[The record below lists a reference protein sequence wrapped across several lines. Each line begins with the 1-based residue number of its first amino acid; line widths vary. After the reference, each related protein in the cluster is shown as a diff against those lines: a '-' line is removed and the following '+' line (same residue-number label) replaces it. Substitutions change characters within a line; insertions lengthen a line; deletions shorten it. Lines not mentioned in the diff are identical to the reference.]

1 MSVELPKGAGTQ
13 QPREEADLTNAA
25 NQNEADPRLV
35 DELGETGLGEPTDNV
50 EFPGVPEITY
60 MGDDAP
66 GFFERAIP
74 NFKALMV
81 SDDLGK
87 LEIFQEAFKDDPRW
101 GGGFV
106 DKFGNPM
113 MIWNEMP
120 YYVNKPG
127 FTATDFN
134 SVMGEIIKYIP
145 ATKYASGAKTI
156 RETVL
161 RGIPAYSATELGSK
175 IGETVLTPE
184 TVEARDQTL
193 TDVAKETA
201 IITGIGVGADV
212 VVPPV
217 VRLGTEA
224 GKKIYQTGRKAVS
237 ETFKAAGR
245 VGFPQIT
252 PEIIQ
257 QSKYPLTRGQKTAEI
272 PEGPTPRATEQTGV
286 EDELRRA
293 QDSGL
298 GTTIIRGFDDRQ
310 LNLIRQDAMELQ
322 SDLGANTIGRDGLYG
337 NIPSAAAEETQSIVG
352 SRATALK
359 EESSALY
366 QDLLNVP
373 SPPRMTAE
381 GVGTVSRNMLDIP
394 PSMGVTGRQ
403 LDNMPILKSE
413 LTNLQRISKI
423 TANPKFKGAALV
435 TLHGYQKSL
444 GVAVRQAQP
453 GSAEHAVLS
462 RMKSDLDD
470 AIYNG
475 IEQGFIKGDQAVI
488 DQLRNATGLYRQ
500 YAGLT
505 GKLSA
510 KDTQERA
517 ANRILTSLSNNNYT
531 PMQVTNL
538 LFGHSKFAPN
548 QAVPLVLKELE
559 RSLPPAEY
567 DQVVR
572 LMKDGILTRA
582 FAGTGGDITRA
593 AIVKNYNDVFNKQRA
608 ITDLLFSPDELTRIK
623 QFRKDVMPT
632 LWAEIKD
639 NPSGTSYKIL
649 SSLARQ
655 NMLNFPV
662 MGGTGMAVRAAAPTV
677 LKGLEEGAQA
687 TVAID
692 AVKQTLDRFQAP
704 LFSGSAQAA
713 IRPEVREE
721 SDSETLL
728 RDLPESDRTKLEEA
742 IDVLQQ
748 RVEPKVV
755 DPVTLDGTETS
766 ALMSPVDNTDLFA
779 DLDFG
784 TQPQMTNAALSSIVL
799 PRDDDREI
807 AMRRMARQSG
817 IGGLV

>member
-1 MSVELPKGAGTQ
+1 MAIELPEGAVA
-13 QPREEADLTNAA
+13 PKIIEERDFTNVADQETPDPGIQDAIAA
-25 NQNEADPRLV
+25 VP
-35 DELGETGLGEPTDNV
+35 DEDSEFV
-50 EFPGVPEITY
+50 EFPSVPEVTE

-66 GFFERAIP
+66 SFFESLVP
-74 NFKALMV
+74 NFGTMMT

-87 LEIFQEAFKDDPRW
+87 TEILQKAFKDDKRW
-101 GGGFV
+101 GGAFV
-106 DKFGNPM
+106 DKFGLPM
-113 MIWNEMP
+113 IVWNKTP
-120 YYVNKPG
+120 YYINKPG
-127 FTATDFN
+127 FTAQDFN
-134 SVMGEIIKYIP
+134 TFLGDVLKYVP
-145 ATKYASGAKTI
+145 ASRYVSRSKTI
-156 RETVL
+156 GDTILKGIGAYGLTET
-161 RGIPAYSATELGSK
+161 ATK
-175 IGETVLTPE
+175 IGEGQFTPRTV
-184 TVEARDQTL
+184 AQRDRDL
-193 TDVAKETA
+193 TDVAGEVGEVTA
-201 IITGIGVGADV
+201 LGVATDV
-212 VVPPV
+212 ILPPV
-217 VRLGTEA
+217 VKLGVEGA
-224 GKKIYQTGRKAVS
+224 KAVGR
-237 ETFKAAGR
+237 TVAKTAGR
-245 VGFPQIT
+245 FGKMVGETIFPRFDPKILQ
-252 PEIIQ
+252 E
-257 QSKYPLTRGQKTAEI
+257 SKYPLTRGQKTAEL
-272 PEGPTPRATEQTGV
+272 PEGPTPRSTEQTGV

-298 GTTIIRGFDDRQ
+298 GTTIIRGFDDQQ
-310 LNLIRQDAMELQ
+310 LGLIRQDAMDLQ
-322 SDLGANTIGRDGLYG
+322 AELGANTIGRDGLYG
-337 NIPSAAAEETQSIVG
+337 NIPSAAAEETQSIIG
-352 SRATALK
+352 SRAASLK

-366 QDLLNVP
+366 QDLLKVP
-373 SPPRMTAE
+373 NPPMMTAE

-413 LTNLQRISKI
+413 ITNLQRISKAA
-423 TANPKFKGAALV
+423 ANPKFKDQALG
-435 TLHGYQKSL
+435 TLHSYQKSL
-444 GVAVRQAQP
+444 GVAARQAQP
-453 GSAEHAVLS
+453 GSAEQAVLL
-462 RMKSDLDD
+462 RMKADLDE
-470 AIYNG
+470 AIYTG

-505 GKLSA
+505 GKLSV

-538 LFGHSKFAPN
+538 LFGHNKFAPN

-559 RSLPPAEY
+559 KSLPPAEF

-582 FAGTGGDITRA
+582 FAGTGGEITRT
-593 AIVKNYNDVFNKQRA
+593 AIVKNFNDIFNNQRA
-608 ITDLLFSPDELTRIK
+608 ITDLLFSPEEIARIR

-655 NMLNFPV
+655 NLLSFPAL
-662 MGGTGMAVRAAAPTV
+662 GGTGIAVRAAAPTV
-677 LKGLEEGAQA
+677 LKGVEEASQA

-704 LFSGSAQAA
+704 LLSGSAQAA
-713 IRPEVREE
+713 IRPEFREE
-721 SDSETLL
+721 SDADQAL
-728 RDLPESDRTKLEEA
+728 RDLPDSERVKIEES
-742 IDVLQQ
+742 IDGLQQ
-748 RVEPKVV
+748 TI
-755 DPVTLDGTETS
+755 DPDEAPTPDLS
-766 ALMSPVDNTDLFA
+766 SMMSPVDNTDLFA

-784 TQPQMTNAALSSIVL
+784 TQPQMSNTALSSIVL

>member
-1 MSVELPKGAGTQ
+1 MTIPLPKGAGTPKTNEESDLSVVADQ
-13 QPREEADLTNAA
+13 NQPDPGITDAIAAVADED
-25 NQNEADPRLV
+25 NQEVQYPSL
-35 DELGETGLGEPTDNV
+35 
-50 EFPGVPEITY
+50 PEITE
-60 MGDDAP
+60 MGDDLP
-66 GFFERAIP
+66 SFVDRVIP
-74 NFKALMV
+74 NFKALMT

-87 LEIFQEAFKDDPRW
+87 TEIFKNAFEDDERW
-101 GGGFV
+101 GGAFV
-106 DKFGNPM
+106 DDFGLP
-113 MIWNEMP
+113 IIVWNGTP

-127 FTATDFN
+127 FTAQDFN
-134 SVMGEIIKYIP
+134 SFLGEIVKYIP
-145 ATKYASGAKTI
+145 ATRFVSRAKGI
-156 RETVL
+156 KDTVL
-161 RGIPAYSATELGSK
+161 KGIGAYGLTETATK
-175 IGETVLTPE
+175 VGEAQITPE
-184 TVEARDQTL
+184 TVAQRDQEL
-193 TDVAKETA
+193 TDVAGEVG

-212 VVPPV
+212 LVPPAVKPV
-217 VRLGTEA
+217 VEGAKAVGRTVAKTA
-224 GKKIYQTGRKAVS
+224 GKVGEMVGETIFPRFDPKILQ
-237 ETFKAAGR
+237 E
-245 VGFPQIT
+245 
-252 PEIIQ
+252 
-257 QSKYPLTRGQKTAEI
+257 SKYPLTRGQKTAEL
-272 PEGPTPRATEQTGV
+272 PEGPTPRSTEQTGV

-298 GTTIIRGFDDRQ
+298 GTTIIRGFDDQQ
-310 LNLIRQDAMELQ
+310 LGLIRQDAMDLQ
-322 SDLGANTIGRDGLYG
+322 AELGANTIGRDGLYG
-337 NIPSAAAEETQSIVG
+337 NIPSAAAEETQSIIG
-352 SRATALK
+352 SRAASLK

-366 QDLLNVP
+366 QDLLKVP
-373 SPPRMTAE
+373 NPPMMTAE

-413 LTNLQRISKI
+413 ITNLQRISKAA
-423 TANPKFKGAALV
+423 ANPKFKDQALG
-435 TLHGYQKSL
+435 TLHSYQKSL
-444 GVAVRQAQP
+444 GVAARQAQP
-453 GSAEHAVLS
+453 GSAEQAVLL
-462 RMKSDLDD
+462 RMKADLDE
-470 AIYNG
+470 AIYTG

-505 GKLSA
+505 GKLSV

-538 LFGHSKFAPN
+538 LFGHNKFAPN

-559 RSLPPAEY
+559 KSLPPAEF

-582 FAGTGGDITRA
+582 FAGTGGEITRS
-593 AIVKNYNDVFNKQRA
+593 AIVKNFNDIFNNQRA
-608 ITDLLFSPDELTRIK
+608 ITDLLFSPEEITRIR

-655 NMLNFPV
+655 NLLSFPAL
-662 MGGTGMAVRAAAPTV
+662 GGTGIAVRAAAPTV
-677 LKGLEEGAQA
+677 LKGVEEASQA

-704 LFSGSAQAA
+704 LLSGSAQAA
-713 IRPEVREE
+713 IRPEFREE
-721 SDSETLL
+721 SDADQAL
-728 RDLPESDRTKLEEA
+728 RDLPDSERVKIEES
-742 IDVLQQ
+742 IDGLQQ
-748 RVEPKVV
+748 TI
-755 DPVTLDGTETS
+755 DPDEAPTPDLS
-766 ALMSPVDNTDLFA
+766 SMMSPVDNTDLFA

-784 TQPQMTNAALSSIVL
+784 TQPQMSNTALSSIVL